1 MGNAPKDLQSKQRLQ
16 ALEHMQRG
24 LAPTPLKST
33 KEEEG
38 PPKEAATLWLSLSLS
53 FPAMQLSL
61 SLPFGIRGQAHSL
74 ARVAKCPCAP
84 K

>member
-24 LAPTPLKST
+24 LAPISLKST

-38 PPKEAATLWLSLSLS
+38 PPKEAATLWLSLSLIS
-53 FPAMQLSL
+53 SNATLSL
-61 SLPFGIRGQAHSL
+61 SLSTFWHKGSSPLSS
-74 ARVAKCPCAP
+74 
-84 K
+84 